1 MILHLVKQ
9 KNSYLKWSIVIL
21 LSIALIYKGAQALWG
36 EHYLT
41 FFKGVIKNP
50 LQVGAFSPCSTF
62 VADAITKHIANST
75 PEKIVRVLEVGA
87 GSGVFTTKIEDV
99 LNKKNKPYQVD
110 VIEIDPE
117 YVDLLQKRFASNEQ
131 IAVYNHNIVDW
142 KPEYTYDYI
151 ISALPFTNMKI
162 EDIEAILGS
171 YKGMIAD
178 GGIVSYIEHMWLPQ
192 IKELFL
198 SADKKEAYQKKRSLI
213 GTFKNAFVFESVPVW
228 ANITPVYV
236 HHLRIA
242 AQ

>member
-1 MILHLVKQ
+1 MIVQQAKQ
-9 KNSYLKWSIVIL
+9 KNSYLKWSIFTL
-21 LSIALIYKGAQALWG
+21 LSVALVYKGAQALWG

-41 FFKGVIKNP
+41 FFKGALKNP

-62 VADAITKHIANST
+62 VADEITKHIAHSDS
-75 PEKIVRVLEVGA
+75 EKTVRVLEVGA

-99 LNKKNKPYQVD
+99 LKKRNKPYQVD

-131 IAVYNHNIVDW
+131 VAVYNHNIVDW
-142 KPEYTYDYI
+142 KPGYTYDYI

-171 YKGMIAD
+171 YKGMITN
-178 GGIVSYIEHMWLPQ
+178 GGIISYIEHMWLPD
-192 IKELFL
+192 IKGRFL

-213 GTFKNAFVFESVPVW
+213 SSFKEASVFESVPVW
-228 ANITPVYV
+228 VNITPVYV

-242 AQ
+242 A